1 MLQEVPPSDRRSSR
15 RTWFWMVL
23 VALVIRLTVA
33 GFLYP
38 EHLNPDRDHWK
49 FAGETGRIARSLAE
63 GKGFSSP
70 FFAETGPTAWLT
82 PVFPLLLAGI
92 FKIFGIYTKASAL
105 AILALDCLFSALTC
119 IPVFLIARKSFGE
132 RTARW
137 SGWAWVFF
145 PYSIFFAAD
154 FIWAT
159 TLSTLLF
166 AILFLVVL
174 HLQESSKISHWIGFG
189 VLAGFASLNDPIVMS
204 AAPFLGAWCWYRR
217 YRQGGRWF
225 APGIAAVLAV
235 TVTVSPWF
243 IRNYETFGKFIPFRG
258 NLGFEFYC
266 GNNQDSWH
274 WDPPGYHPSDTAQE
288 WKEYQQL
295 GEMGYM
301 ARKRE
306 RAFAFIGRHRRLYAT
321 MTLRRVL
328 YMWTGFWSFGERYL
342 KEEPFDV
349 PNMIFC
355 TGLTVVMLLGL
366 RQAFR
371 DGIDGA
377 MPYVIVFLFFP
388 LVYYL
393 THPEDYYR
401 RPIDSLFVVLGAYG
415 VLSLRRKTGKCTGSV
430 ELPPVR

>member
-1 MLQEVPPSDRRSSR
+1 
-15 RTWFWMVL
+15 MVL
-23 VALVIRLTVA
+23 VALTLRLAVA
-33 GFLYP
+33 AFLYP
-38 EHLNPDRDHWK
+38 EHLTPDRDHWK

-63 GKGFSSP
+63 GKGFASP
-70 FFAETGPTAWLT
+70 FFADTGPTAWLT

-105 AILALDCLFSALTC
+105 AILGLDCVFSALTC
-119 IPVFLIARKSFGE
+119 IPVYLIAKKQFGE
-132 RTARW
+132 RTAFW
-137 SGWAWVFF
+137 SGWVWAFF

-174 HLQESSKISHWIGFG
+174 HLQESSRISHWIGFG
-189 VLAGFASLNDPIVMS
+189 VLAGFAALNDPIVM
-204 AAPFLGAWCWYRR
+204 AALPFLGAWCWYRR
-217 YRQGGRWF
+217 YRSGARWL

-235 TVTVSPWF
+235 SVTVSPWF
-243 IRNYETFGKFIPFRG
+243 IRNCQTFGKFIPFRG

-274 WDPPGYHPSDTAQE
+274 WDPPGYHPSDSEQE
-288 WKEYQQL
+288 WREYQQL
-295 GEMGYM
+295 GEAGYM
-301 ARKRE
+301 ARKRQQ
-306 RAFAFIGRHRRLYAT
+306 AFAFIGSHRKLYVT

-342 KEEPFDV
+342 KEEPFDY
-349 PNMIFC
+349 PNIAFC
-355 TGLTVVMLLGL
+355 TALTVLTWLGIRRAL
-366 RQAFR
+366 REGVQVT
-371 DGIDGA
+371 
-377 MPYVIVFLFFP
+377 PYVIVFLFFP

-401 RPIDSLFVVLGAYG
+401 RPIDPLFVVLSVYGGMSLKAHKKIDTGA
-415 VLSLRRKTGKCTGSV
+415 
-430 ELPPVR
+430 EP

>member
-1 MLQEVPPSDRRSSR
+1 MLSEVPPPDRRSVPR
-15 RTWFWMVL
+15 AWFWMVL
-23 VALVIRLTVA
+23 VALALRLAVA

-49 FAGETGRIARSLAE
+49 FAGETGRIARSIAE

-82 PVFPLLLAGI
+82 PIFPLLLAGI
-92 FKIFGIYTKASAL
+92 FKIFGVYTKASAL
-105 AILALDCLFSALTC
+105 VILALDCLFSALTC
-119 IPVFLIARKSFGE
+119 IPVFLIAQKNFGD
-132 RTARW
+132 RAAVW

-174 HLQESSKISHWIGFG
+174 HLQESSKVSHWIGFG
-189 VLAGFASLNDPIVMS
+189 VLAGVAALNDPIVMS

-217 YRQGGRWF
+217 YRQGARWLV
-225 APGIAAVLAV
+225 PGLAAVLAV

-243 IRNYETFGKFIPFRG
+243 IRNYQTFGKFIPFRG

-274 WDPPGYHPSDTAQE
+274 WDPPGYHPSDNDQE
-288 WKEYQQL
+288 WKQYQQL
-295 GEMGYM
+295 GEIGYM
-301 ARKRE
+301 ARKRDE
-306 RAFAFIGRHRRLYAT
+306 AFAFIGSHRGLYLT
-321 MTLRRVL
+321 QTVRRVV
-328 YMWTGFWSFGERYL
+328 YMWTGFWSLGARYL
-342 KEEPFDV
+342 KEEPFDI
-349 PNMIFC
+349 PNMFFC
-355 TGLTVVMLLGL
+355 TGLTVLMLLGL
-366 RQAFR
+366 RQAYR
-371 DGIDGA
+371 DGPAVA
-377 MPYVIVFLFFP
+377 MPYVIVFVFFP

-401 RPIDSLFVVLGAYG
+401 RPIDPLFVVLAVYG
-415 VLSLRRKTGKCTGSV
+415 VLSLKSKNRSTGADHS
-430 ELPPVR
+430 